1 MPTASN
7 GMTALE
13 IMRLT
18 MPEFKNIEDDVLEKW
33 ISLFRPLVSDVK
45 FKSQYEQAVALVVGH
60 KLKLSGYGDGIAGT
74 DLTLASAVGAA
85 SVSEGETS
93 VSFDTSANSMIA
105 SNPADAEYAKTVY
118 GLQFL
123 SLRRQ
128 LIMSIAI
135 DGSGVRSWQK

>member
-1 MPTASN
+1 MPTPSN

-13 IMRLT
+13 IIRLT
-18 MPEFKNIEDDVLEKW
+18 MPEFKDVENDVLQQW

-60 KLKLSGYGDGIAGT
+60 KLKLNGYGGGLAGT
-74 DLTLASAVGAA
+74 DLTLASTNGLA

-93 VSFDTSANSMIA
+93 VSLDTSANSLIA
-105 SNPADAEYAKTVY
+105 SSPADAEYAKTVY

-128 LIMSIAI
+128 MVMPIAI
-135 DGSGVRSWQK
+135 DGSGVRSWQR